1 MPKKIDKFNNERQ
14 EIMDK
19 ILNIIGITDNKTTF
33 YLYELDNDKKKQ
45 DDIIELIPDIK
56 KYFICSTWTCFCKD
70 NVKRVY
76 LSIIKYIM
84 KDMKYNMVSSRT
96 NIKNEQGKFIN
107 VTIYH
112 IIKK

>member
-1 MPKKIDKFNNERQ
+1 MPKKIDNFINERQ
-14 EIMDK
+14 EVLNK
-19 ILNIIGITDNKTTF
+19 ILNIVGINENKNTF
-33 YLYELDNDKKKQ
+33 YLHELDNDKKKQ
-45 DDIIELIPDIK
+45 DDINNLIIDIK

-70 NVKRVY
+70 NVKRIY

-84 KDMKYNMVSSRT
+84 KEMNYNMIPSRT
-96 NIKNEQGKFIN
+96 NIKNDQGKFIN